1 MSMELYVFSDAQIPS
16 MDVWQRAIDAEDVPL
31 RLSIPFAFGELRGAL
46 PARFRERATV
56 FECDHWNA
64 AELIAEYSDI
74 DFGRQWTY
82 ALAFRWGSNVYDAI
96 AAYLSASAYARATH
110 GVVLDCEEGTII
122 SAQRAAEIAVELERS
137 IPLIEEAVRRATE
150 HIRR

>member
-1 MSMELYVFSDAQIPS
+1 M
-16 MDVWQRAIDAEDVPL
+16 PL

-96 AAYLSASAYARATH
+96 AAHLAASAYARVTG
-110 GVVLDCEEGTII
+110 GVVLDCEEGRLI
-122 SAQRAAEIAVELERS
+122 SPQQATGIAWDMEKS
-137 IPLIEEAVRRATE
+137 IPMIEAAMRKVAEQFQK
-150 HIRR
+150 

>member
-1 MSMELYVFSDAQIPS
+1 MSMELYVFSDTQLAS
-16 MDVWQRAIDAEDVPL
+16 MEAWQQAIDFDGGPL
-31 RLSIPFAFGELRGAL
+31 RLLTPFTFGELRGAL
-46 PARFRERATV
+46 PARFRDKGTA
-56 FECDHWNA
+56 FECDHWSA
-64 AELIAEYSDI
+64 AELIAEYPDI
-74 DFGRQWTY
+74 DFGRQWRY
-82 ALAFRWGSNVYDAI
+82 ALAFRWGSNVYDGI